1 MYSIIYR
8 LYIILCIYVIVC
20 IVYITLYIYIYIYIY
35 IFSLLEKGMKNIL
48 AWKIPWTEENKYIH
62 VCACLYIYVY
72 FVSKKAKE
80 KCNKVV

>member
-8 LYIILCIYVIVC
+8 LYIILCIYVILC
-20 IVYITLYIYIYIYIY
+20 IVYITLYIYIY